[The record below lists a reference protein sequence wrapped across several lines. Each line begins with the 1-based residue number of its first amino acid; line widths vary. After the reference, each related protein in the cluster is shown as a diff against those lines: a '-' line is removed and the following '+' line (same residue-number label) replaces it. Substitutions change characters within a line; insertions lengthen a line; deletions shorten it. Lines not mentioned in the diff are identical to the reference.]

1 MEGENHDYHG
11 EKLQDLLLRKNGAF
25 RHVPNG
31 IPGVETRLL
40 LLYTGA
46 LQTGR
51 ITPQK
56 FVELTSTNPA
66 KLVCLLPIIMMLT
79 SITVWPSM
87 DCIPEREH

>member
-1 MEGENHDYHG
+1 MEGENHDCHG
-11 EKLQDLLLRKNGAF
+11 EELKDLLLRKSGAF

-31 IPGVETRLL
+31 IPGVETRLS

-66 KLVCLLPIIMMLT
+66 KLVC
-79 SITVWPSM
+79 
-87 DCIPEREH
+87 